1 MLQEQKGLVCFL
13 KQQVLWLFKWYIILS
28 SPFSFSTK
36 PLEEYLKIAEY
47 FVLSVTTVKT
57 NSDFSE
63 QSILLSNSD
72 MLQCVAL
79 LVFLFVYLSI
89 YLTFISW
96 LM

>member
-1 MLQEQKGLVCFL
+1 MLQEQKGLVCFS
-13 KQQVLWLFKWYIILS
+13 KQQVLWLFKLYIILS

-47 FVLSVTTVKT
+47 FVLSVATVKT
-57 NSDFSE
+57 NFSE

-72 MLQCVAL
+72 MLCVAL

-89 YLTFISW
+89 YLTVISW